1 LLAPR
6 ARRRLPILPRA
17 IAKIAIFAGAAMLAW
32 NAQAAVLAG
41 TIALLGAISL
51 IVEYVV
57 KAPDTTS
64 RPQT

>member
-1 LLAPR
+1 
-6 ARRRLPILPRA
+6 
-17 IAKIAIFAGAAMLAW
+17 MLAW